1 MRIDKPSGSTR
12 GQQDIAKQCLPTARS
27 SWCCLAREQ
36 VLIISLGASFKKQQC
51 QCAENQ
57 PGQPDQHHLTQVPL
71 GGSHGGAEDC
81 ARGRRELQSLEICPQ
96 VALCLIRFL
105 SLSFLFLFF
114 LPFLLPLFL
123 FTSFIYSPSITFSI
137 SFSSSLLPSL
147 AFILLSESHRVFCK
161 AYEPVY
167 QTTAMTTDKQQL

>member
-1 MRIDKPSGSTR
+1 MQIDKPSGSTR
-12 GQQDIAKQCLPTARS
+12 GQQHIAKQCLPKASS

-36 VLIISLGASFKKQQC
+36 VLIIPLGASFIKQQC

-114 LPFLLPLFL
+114 P
-123 FTSFIYSPSITFSI
+123 
-137 SFSSSLLPSL
+137 SFSPPSFSFYIFYL
-147 AFILLSESHRVFCK
+147 
-161 AYEPVY
+161 
-167 QTTAMTTDKQQL
+167 